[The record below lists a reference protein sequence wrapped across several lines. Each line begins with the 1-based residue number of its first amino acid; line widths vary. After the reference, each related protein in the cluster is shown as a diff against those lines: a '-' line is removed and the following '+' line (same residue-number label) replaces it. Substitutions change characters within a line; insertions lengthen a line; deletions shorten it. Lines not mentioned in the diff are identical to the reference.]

1 MAGQLHLLQ
10 SAKLICRAAAMTI
23 CLPTGA
29 DDLLRRRGAPALM
42 RIAFLVTQIL
52 TDSTMAVAP
61 GEYRQQRLLRGLPPF
76 DCETWGLP
84 QRNAFRLGTIGPNER
99 HIRCLQ
105 QDR

>member
-1 MAGQLHLLQ
+1 MAPQTIIPH

-29 DDLLRRRGAPALM
+29 DVLLRRRVAPALM
-42 RIAFLVTQIL
+42 RIAFLVTESL

-84 QRNAFRLGTIGPNER
+84 QRNAFRLGTIGPNDR